1 MDDGAHVGAR
11 RLVGRALRLRCPL
24 CGGRPVFTSWARMLP
39 NCPVCG
45 FRFERGE
52 RGYWLGAY
60 FANLVI
66 METAFIVWMGGFLIA
81 TLPDP
86 PWGVFHLGTIALML
100 VIPVAAFPFSKT
112 LFLAFD
118 LWVRP
123 AGAEDFSAPA
133 EPSRSR

>member
-1 MDDGAHVGAR
+1 
-11 RLVGRALRLRCPL
+11 
-24 CGGRPVFTSWARMLP
+24 MLP

-66 METAFIVWMGGFLIA
+66 METAFIAWMGGFLII

-86 PWGVFHLGTIALML
+86 PWRFFHIGTIALML
-100 VIPVAAFPFSKT
+100 VVPVAAFPFSKT

-123 AGAEDFSAPA
+123 ATADDFSAPA
-133 EPSRSR
+133 EPSRSH